1 MNQEMTER
9 IAETKEMVSDAE
21 WQERI
26 LCCRESGQTVAA
38 WCEENGIAVSTY
50 YRKLRMLREEMLSS
64 EQQIV
69 PIRPKTAHGIRITTG
84 EINISMPENA
94 DPEQLKAIIEALKTC

>member
-26 LCCRESGQTVAA
+26 LCCQESGKTVAA
-38 WCEENGIAVSTY
+38 WCKENGIAVS
-50 YRKLRMLREEMLSS
+50 KLRMLREEMLSR

-69 PIRPKTAHGIRITTG
+69 PITAANCSGFAPSG
-84 EINISMPENA
+84 
-94 DPEQLKAIIEALKTC
+94 